1 MIMINIKNKNIID
14 TYKLNKSIK
23 VGNIIVCPICGRE
36 IIKTHYAQA
45 FCSNECKNAYWNK
58 KGDRHK
64 KGYYHKYNKE
74 HPERLNRGFTKGY
87 VNGNVSEGAKTK
99 KNNNI
104 WYDALGRPHSNDFF
118 NPTLTDMIHEKC
130 AIWHDDDWCEGA
142 WGE

>member
-1 MIMINIKNKNIID
+1 MKLDNKEI
-14 TYKLNKSIK
+14 TYRTNKDIK
-23 VGNIIVCPICGRE
+23 VGNYIICPICGKKV
-36 IIKTHYAQA
+36 IKTHYAQA
-45 FCSNECKNAYWNK
+45 FCSNECKNTYWNK

-118 NPTLTDMIHEKC
+118 NPTFSDLLDWKC
-130 AIWHDDDWCEGA
+130 FGEWHDDDWCEGA

>member
-1 MIMINIKNKNIID
+1 MKLGNKEI
-14 TYKLNKSIK
+14 TYRTNKDIK
-23 VGNIIVCPICGRE
+23 VGNYITCPICGKKV
-36 IIKTHYAQA
+36 IKTHYAQA

-118 NPTLTDMIHEKC
+118 NPTFSDLLDWKC
-130 AIWHDDDWCEGA
+130 FGEWHDDDWCEGA

>member
-1 MIMINIKNKNIID
+1 MINIKNKNIID

-23 VGNIIVCPICGRE
+23 VGKIIVCPICGKE

-118 NPTLTDMIHEKC
+118 NPTFSDLLDWKC
-130 AIWHDDDWCEGA
+130 FGEWHDDDWCEGA